1 MRINL
6 LFVVLLGQLI
16 PCCWT
21 GCHMWRAQASHDG
34 VSPGLY
40 PRVMLAFQTD
50 SLRILIVKRCMF
62 YFLLCSE
69 LNDNVM
75 IMWFIKNKQTNTDEF
90 LKICSLNIHRCFIG
104 TKYTFVVYLVTFTM
118 SMCESR
124 RGWDAKSISYLM

>member
-1 MRINL
+1 
-6 LFVVLLGQLI
+6 
-16 PCCWT
+16 
-21 GCHMWRAQASHDG
+21 
-34 VSPGLY
+34 
-40 PRVMLAFQTD
+40 
-50 SLRILIVKRCMF
+50 MF

-75 IMWFIKNKQTNTDEF
+75 IMWFIKKQTNKQTNTVEF
-90 LKICSLNIHRCFIG
+90 FKTCSLNIHRCFIG